1 MQTGYTCKTRRAI
14 EVSSIDD
21 EKIIS
26 ELKGNTL
33 RAYWALMNS
42 KDGVLGVREL
52 QRKLSF
58 SSPALASYHLN
69 KLADMKLVVKE
80 RGDYRLVRE
89 VRVGVLKQF
98 IKLGTFLLP
107 RYVLYA
113 TMFTTL
119 LIYLIVNLRQF
130 TFYSAFAL
138 VLGVLG
144 AVIFWY
150 ETFRVWRQR
159 P

>member
-1 MQTGYTCKTRRAI
+1 MDGHDM
-14 EVSSIDD
+14 SSFDE
-21 EKIIS
+21 EKIAS

-33 RAYWALMNS
+33 RAYWALMNA

-52 QRKLSF
+52 QRRLGF

-69 KLADMKLVVKE
+69 KLADMKLVAKE

-89 VRVGVLKQF
+89 VKVGVLKQF

-119 LIYLIVNLRQF
+119 LIYLLVNLREF
-130 TFYSAFAL
+130 TFYSALAL

-144 AVIFWY
+144 TVIFWY
-150 ETFRVWRQR
+150 ETIRVWRQK

>member
-1 MQTGYTCKTRRAI
+1 MSLFD
-14 EVSSIDD
+14 E

-33 RAYWALMNS
+33 RVYWALMNS
-42 KDGVLGVREL
+42 KDGVVGVREL
-52 QRKLSF
+52 QRKLGF

-69 KLADMKLVVKE
+69 KLAEMKLVEKE
-80 RGDYRLVRE
+80 RGDYRLIRE

-107 RYVLYA
+107 RYVLYS

-119 LIYLIVNLRQF
+119 LIFLITQIRELN
-130 TFYSAFAL
+130 FYSSFAL
-138 VLGVLG
+138 VFGLLSSV
-144 AVIFWY
+144 VSWY
-150 ETFRVWRQR
+150 ETIRIWRQK